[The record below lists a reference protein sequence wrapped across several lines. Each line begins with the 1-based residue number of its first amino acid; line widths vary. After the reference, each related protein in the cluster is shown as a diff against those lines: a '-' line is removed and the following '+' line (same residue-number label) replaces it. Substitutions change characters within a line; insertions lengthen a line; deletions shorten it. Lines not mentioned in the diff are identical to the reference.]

1 MDAKIIIA
9 IVVFLILIYVIMKF
23 LYSDASKLTSTPSS
37 ATVEQTISSDALGE
51 NAYASNFTYSIWF
64 YVSDYSYRNGS
75 VKTILCR
82 GATSDVAA
90 SVFSATLE
98 ASENKLNITCD
109 PTTATVN
116 SVPLQKWVNL
126 LVSTYGNTMDI
137 YLDGKL
143 VQTQVLTSLPTID
156 SANAPNLYVTPD
168 GGFSGWTSKLQYF
181 PQATDPQ
188 TAWNIYKEGFG
199 GSWLANLMPSYEV
212 QVSFLQNGQQTSS
225 YTF

>member
-9 IVVFLILIYVIMKF
+9 IVVFLILIYVIMKY

-37 ATVEQTISSDALGE
+37 ATVIQTISSDALGT
-51 NAYASNFTYSIWF
+51 NPYATNFTYSIWF

-75 VKTILCR
+75 AKTILCR
-82 GATSDVAA
+82 GVTSTVATP
-90 SVFSATLE
+90 VFSATLG
-98 ASENKLNITCD
+98 ATQNTLTITCSS
-109 PTTATVN
+109 TTSTVQ

-143 VQTQVLTSLPTID
+143 VQTQVLSALPIID
-156 SANAPNLYVTPD
+156 TTNATNLYVTPG
-168 GGFSGWTSKLQYF
+168 GGFAGWTSKLQYF

-199 GSWLANLMPSYEV
+199 GSWLANLMPSYQVE
-212 QVSFLQNGQQTSS
+212 VSFLQNGQQTSS